1 MSVAAERSHS
11 PSHFRQKRS
20 FEPADSPEHHP
31 YSSEH
36 HIKRPRQH
44 HRARASREG
53 LPELHH
59 ASAARASTL
68 LALKGLFPG
77 MEEQVC
83 SRSSFTQHRSWRNGA
98 AVSCGVSNGGKYIC
112 STVLSIV
119 NDYPVHA
126 HVFA

>member
-20 FEPADSPEHHP
+20 FEPAE
-31 YSSEH
+31 SSEH
-36 HIKRPRQH
+36 HPHSSEHHTKRPRQH
-44 HRARASREG
+44 HRATVNREG
-53 LPELHH
+53 RSEAHH

-83 SRSSFTQHRSWRNGA
+83 PRHLSTLNCMQLQTMDAAASSE
-98 AVSCGVSNGGKYIC
+98 
-112 STVLSIV
+112 
-119 NDYPVHA
+119 
-126 HVFA
+126 